1 MQNSAEKTMKPKM
14 NDKDEKS
21 ENGLLNLVVY
31 YQNLFDRDENINHYS
46 SNDYQNAK
54 RKFVKYS
61 LKNRKI

>member
-1 MQNSAEKTMKPKM
+1 MKPKV

-31 YQNLFDRDENINHYS
+31 YQNLFDRDENVNHYS

>member
-1 MQNSAEKTMKPKM
+1 MKPKV